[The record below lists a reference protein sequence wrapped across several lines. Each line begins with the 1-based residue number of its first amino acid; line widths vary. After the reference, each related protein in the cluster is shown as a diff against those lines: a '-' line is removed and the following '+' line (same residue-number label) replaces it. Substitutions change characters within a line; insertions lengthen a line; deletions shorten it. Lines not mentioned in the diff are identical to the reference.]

1 MSEHPN
7 LEINVERLREELE
20 REREW
25 VEALAEDDERPEDKK
40 AMLDTLSSIEDMI
53 GIALDFKRVI
63 DASWDSYD
71 GRASRRKNHPS
82 RNRG

>member
-1 MSEHPN
+1 MSEHAN
-7 LEINVERLREELE
+7 LEISAERLREELE

-40 AMLDTLSSIEDMI
+40 AMLVALSNIEHVTEMAVRL
-53 GIALDFKRVI
+53 GNVI
-63 DASWDSYD
+63 DCSWDSYD
-71 GRASRRKNHPS
+71 AMASRRKNHPS